1 MTSSFQALVR
11 PALCAAL
18 AFCIGCP
25 GDKITGPAVAT
36 VSVTLEKSE
45 IFVGDNITGTVALLD
60 ASGAALSGRS
70 VTWSSSAPTV
80 AAVSSSSGIVTALA
94 AGSATITA
102 TSEGKTGSAPLMV
115 LAPVS
120 TISVSLA
127 SSSIAIGA
135 TTQATAVL
143 KDASGNTLTGRSVA
157 WGSGTTSVA
166 TVNASGVVTA
176 VGPGTS
182 IITASSE
189 TKTGTAT
196 ITVVSNPPAAPTLS
210 GPANRSSGATTTP
223 TFSWSSVAAASSY
236 TLEVAT
242 TSSFGESNVIH
253 QTGITATSFT
263 PTAALGVGIV
273 YFWRVTAVNSGGFTV
288 AANAPYEFSAPI
300 PAGPSPGEVAVTP
313 DGARALVANSVSNG
327 TVSII
332 SLSSRSIIGSVVVGA
347 NPRGV
352 AIRGD
357 GAQAVIANG
366 NSVSVLNLATNAVTQ
381 TIPMSCVG
389 TTLYDVQYTPDGAK
403 AVLPDLS
410 AGCTQTGMKTITL
423 SSGAQSFL
431 QVSGTGEGI
440 AVMPNGHS
448 AIITGG
454 VLGTSVK
461 RVNLST
467 NAVTTISGTSST
479 FSAAVL
485 PDNTAAIV
493 TSGPGESVKRIDLAT
508 NTVSTIAAFGSNQY
522 WRNIAI
528 TPDGTK
534 AVVVA
539 DFTSAVISL
548 TSNAIVA
555 TFPNGGRAVAITPDG
570 KTGLIT
576 DGAGSGVLRVIRIP

>member
-18 AFCIGCP
+18 GLTLGCP

-36 VSVTLEKSE
+36 VSVTFEKSE
-45 IFVGDNITGTVALLD
+45 IFVGENITGTAALLD

-80 AAVSSSSGIVTALA
+80 ATVNSASGIVTGLA
-94 AGSATITA
+94 AGSTTITA
-102 TSEGKTGSAPLMV
+102 TSEGKTGSATLTV

-120 TISVSLA
+120 TVTVSLA

-143 KDASGNTLTGRSVA
+143 KDATGGTLTGRTVT
-157 WGSGTTSVA
+157 WTSGTTSVA
-166 TVNASGVVTA
+166 TVSASGVVTA
-176 VGPGTS
+176 VDAGTS
-182 IITASSE
+182 VITASSE
-189 TKTGTAT
+189 TKTGSAT
-196 ITVVSNPPAAPTLS
+196 ITVVPNPPAAPSLS
-210 GPANRSSGATTTP
+210 GPANRSSGAGTTP
-223 TFSWSSVAAASSY
+223 TFSWSPASGASSY

-242 TSSFGESNVIH
+242 SSSFGASNVIN
-253 QTGITATSFT
+253 QAGITATSFT

-273 YFWRVTAVNSGGFTV
+273 YFWRVTAVNSGGSTV

-313 DGARALVANSVSNG
+313 DGARALVVNTVAAG
-327 TVSII
+327 TVSIV
-332 SLSSRSIIGSVVVGA
+332 SLVSRSISGSVTVGA
-347 NPRGV
+347 SPRGI

-357 GAQAVIANG
+357 GAQAVITNG
-366 NSVSVLNLATNAVTQ
+366 NSVSVLSLATNAVTQ
-381 TIPMSCVG
+381 TIPMSCAG
-389 TTLYDVQYTPDGAK
+389 TTLYDIQYTPDGTR

-423 SSGAQSFL
+423 STGAQSFL

-440 AVMPNGHS
+440 AVMPNGQS
-448 AIITGG
+448 AILTGG
-454 VLGTSVK
+454 VVGTSVK

-493 TSGPGESVKRIDLAT
+493 TSGPGESVKRIDLAS

-528 TPDGTK
+528 TPDGTR

-548 TSNAIVA
+548 TANSILA

-570 KTGLIT
+570 KLGLIT
-576 DGAGSGVLRVIRIP
+576 DGGSSGVLRVIRIP